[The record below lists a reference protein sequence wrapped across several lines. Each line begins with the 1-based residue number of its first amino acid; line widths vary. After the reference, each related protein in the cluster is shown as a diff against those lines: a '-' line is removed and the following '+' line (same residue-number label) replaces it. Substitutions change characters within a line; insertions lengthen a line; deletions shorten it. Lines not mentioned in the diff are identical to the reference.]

1 MFHLKGKENNVVVVL
16 HGGCGPQDP
25 TSNSIEKATASLIKI
40 SNKAIAMYKQNVELT
55 EIATFCIQEM
65 EKDKKFNAGIGSALQ
80 SDGMARLSAALMDG
94 AKQQFSGVICAQ
106 YIHHPS
112 ILAKELQ
119 KRTARVLTSPG
130 TELLAR
136 ELNIPIESYLTKKR
150 SEKWLQSL
158 RENFFDIYS
167 HDTVGC
173 LIKDENNNLVAAS
186 STGGRGFEYPG
197 RVSDS
202 ATVAG
207 TYASKY
213 AAIAVTGHG
222 EQITDDA
229 VAARIETRVRDGISL
244 HDASDKCLQEASEQE
259 RRYGWIALD
268 RNGAWS
274 VCKTTEYMP
283 FVVVNENGIIESS
296 SCKK

>member
-1 MFHLKGKENNVVVVL
+1 MFHLKGKENDVLVIL

-25 TSNSIEKATASLIKI
+25 KGNNIEKSTVSLTEI
-40 SNKAIAMYKQNVELT
+40 SKKAIAMYKDGKALAD
-55 EIATFCIQEM
+55 IATFCIQEM

-94 AKQQFSGVICAQ
+94 AKQQFSGVICAK

-119 KRTARVLTSPG
+119 NRTARVLTSPG

-136 ELNIPIESYLTKKR
+136 EMNIPVESYLTKKR
-150 SEKWLQSL
+150 SEKWLQTL
-158 RENFFDIYS
+158 QQNYFDMYAN
-167 HDTVGC
+167 DTVGC
-173 LIKDENNNLVAAS
+173 LIKDSNNNLIAAS

-229 VAARIETRVRDGISL
+229 VAARIETRVRDGMDL
-244 HDASDKCLQEASEQE
+244 HEACDKCLNEASAHE
-259 RRYGWIALD
+259 RKYGWIALD
-268 RNGAWS
+268 ASGAWS
-274 VCKTTEYMP
+274 VCKTTEFMT
-283 FVVVNENGIIESS
+283 FVVANQNEIIDSS
-296 SCKK
+296 YK